1 MYSMDKIYLEIE
13 RIKQQV
19 ESTKACAE
27 DTYLLKS
34 NVAMVETHIKQSLT
48 SLNNLLQG
56 IHDYQNNGIDID
68 MPNFITKD
76 TQ

>member
-1 MYSMDKIYLEIE
+1 MHTIDKIYLEIE
-13 RIKQQV
+13 KIKQQV

-34 NVAMVETHIKQSLT
+34 NVAMVETLIEQALT
-48 SLNNLLQG
+48 SLNHLLQY
-56 IHDYQNNGIDID
+56 IHDYQNNSIEID

>member
-1 MYSMDKIYLEIE
+1 MNTINEIYSKLQT
-13 RIKQQV
+13 IKQQV

-48 SLNNLLQG
+48 SLNHLLQY
-56 IHDYQNNGIDID
+56 IDDYKKLLN
-68 MPNFITKD
+68 KK
-76 TQ
+76 